1 MDLRHHYERQ
11 APGRDFKRTP
21 GGQIQIGKELIVVQ
35 GAELGAQSHIEVP
48 FGERGRQRGPCGL
61 WDGR

>member
-21 GGQIQIGKELIVVQ
+21 GGQIQIGKELIVVE
-35 GAELGAQSHIEVP
+35 GAELGAQSHVEVSSR
-48 FGERGRQRGPCGL
+48 ERGLYGGQCRLGNR
-61 WDGR
+61 W